1 MARLTIRVMFEPRQR
16 HVSLPP
22 RIKGGLKMPDF
33 PPRLE
38 NKFYLTEGG
47 TETEILYKWGFELP
61 EFAMFPLLDD
71 PEADRVVRDIYRRYF
86 DVAEKHDTGLLIV
99 GHDYRASPDW
109 GAKLGYTPE
118 GLADMQRRTI
128 AFLDSMRREYEGK
141 VTDVYIAGCVG
152 PRGDAY
158 GTGGDISE
166 DEAEDY
172 HSVQLTT
179 LKSTPADMA
188 IALTFNNIAEAV
200 GVIRAAENIGIPIGV
215 SLTLTPEGRL
225 RSGPSL
231 REAIE
236 AIEDKTSGTAAW
248 YGTNCSHPLEFA
260 SALSDEG
267 PWRDRLRY
275 VRPNAVKMDK
285 IALCKLGHL
294 EDGDPLELGQQM
306 GDVALRFPQ
315 ADILGG
321 CCGTDERHLGE
332 IADNVNNLR
341 RVIAD

>member
-1 MARLTIRVMFEPRQR
+1 
-16 HVSLPP
+16 
-22 RIKGGLKMPDF
+22 MPEF

-47 TETEILYKWGFELP
+47 TETDVLYNYGFELP

-71 PEADRVVRDIYRRYF
+71 PEADKVIRDLYRRYF
-86 DVAEKHDTGLLIV
+86 DVAEKHQTGMLVL

-118 GLADMQRRTI
+118 GLAEMERRTI
-128 AFLDSMRREYEGK
+128 GFLEDLRREYEGR
-141 VTDVYIAGCVG
+141 VSDVYIAGCVG

-158 GTGGDISE
+158 GTGGGITES
-166 DEAEDY
+166 EAEDY
-172 HSVQLTT
+172 HAVQLST
-179 LKSTPADMA
+179 LKSTSADMA
-188 IALTFNNIAEAV
+188 ISLTLNNIPEAIGIV
-200 GVIRAAENIGIPIGV
+200 RAAAAIGIPIGI
-215 SLTLTPEGRL
+215 SLTLTTEGRL

-236 AIEDKTSGTAAW
+236 EIDEKTNGAAAW
-248 YGTNCSHPLEFA
+248 FGTNCAHPLEFA
-260 SALSDEG
+260 TALADDG
-267 PWRDRLRY
+267 PWLDRLRY
-275 VRPNAVKMDK
+275 IRPNAVQMDQ

-294 EDGDPLELGQQM
+294 EDGDPVELGRQM
-306 GDVALRFPQ
+306 GDVARRFPR

-332 IADNVNNLR
+332 IAKNVNACR
-341 RVIAD
+341 GAAKV

>member
-1 MARLTIRVMFEPRQR
+1 MTQ
-16 HVSLPP
+16 
-22 RIKGGLKMPDF
+22 DF

-61 EFAMFPLLDD
+61 EFAMFPLLDNPD
-71 PEADRVVRDIYRRYF
+71 ADRVIRDIYRRYF
-86 DVAEKHDTGLLIV
+86 EVAETHDTGLLIL

-118 GLADMQRRTI
+118 GLAGLQRRTI
-128 AFLDSMRREYEGK
+128 DFLDTLRSEYEGK

-166 DEAEDY
+166 HEAEDY
-172 HSVQLTT
+172 HSVQLNT

-188 IALTFNNIAEAV
+188 IAVTFNNIAEAV
-200 GVIRAAENIGIPIGV
+200 GVARAAENIGIHVGI
-215 SLTLTPEGRL
+215 SLTLTSEGRL
-225 RSGPSL
+225 KSGPSL
-231 REAIE
+231 REAVETIE
-236 AIEDKTSGTAAW
+236 EKTNGAAAW

-260 SALSDEG
+260 SALAEEG
-267 PWRDRLRY
+267 AWLDRLRY
-275 VRPNAVKMDK
+275 IRPNAVKMDK

-294 EDGDPLELGQQM
+294 EDGDPVELGEQM
-306 GDVALRFPQ
+306 GAVARQLPR

-332 IADNVNNLR
+332 IAASVNRLFRAMAN
-341 RVIAD
+341 

>member
-1 MARLTIRVMFEPRQR
+1 
-16 HVSLPP
+16 
-22 RIKGGLKMPDF
+22 MPDF
-33 PPRLE
+33 PPRLA

-47 TETEILYKWGFELP
+47 TETEVLYKWGFKLP

-71 PEADRVVRDIYRRYF
+71 PEADRVVKDIYRRYF
-86 DVAEKHDTGLLIV
+86 DVAAKHGTGMLIL

-109 GAKLGYTPE
+109 GAKLGYSPE
-118 GLADMQRRTI
+118 ELADLQRRTI
-128 AFLDSMRREYEGK
+128 GFLDSMRREHEDK

-158 GTGGDISE
+158 GTGGSISE

-172 HSVQLTT
+172 HAVQLAT

-188 IALTFNNIAEAV
+188 IAITFNNIPEAV
-200 GVIRAAENIGIPIGV
+200 GVVRAASKTGLPIGV

-231 REAIE
+231 REAVE
-236 AIEDKTSGTAAW
+236 AIEEKTDGAAAW
-248 YGTNCSHPLEFA
+248 FGTNCSHPLEFA
-260 SALSDEG
+260 AALSDEG
-267 PWRDRLRY
+267 SWLDRLRY
-275 VRPNAVKMDK
+275 IRPNAVKMDK

-294 EDGDPLELGQQM
+294 EDGDPVELGEQM
-306 GDVALRFPQ
+306 GDVARRFPM

-332 IADNVNNLR
+332 IAANVNKLR
-341 RVIAD
+341 RSMTA